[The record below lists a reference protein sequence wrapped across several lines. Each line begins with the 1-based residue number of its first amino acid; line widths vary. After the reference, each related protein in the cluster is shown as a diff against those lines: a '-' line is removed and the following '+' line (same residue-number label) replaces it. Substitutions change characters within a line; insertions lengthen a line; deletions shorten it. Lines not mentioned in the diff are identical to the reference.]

1 MTFVHHWTASLLACK
16 FGYATA
22 QQCPQVIVCQVNNVV
37 HRDLS
42 SFHGP
47 FLSLLGFLVLTKS
60 NRSPGRPSPD
70 PKLLRVVTLIV
81 RVVFPILRPD
91 KALNESANKDR
102 LKIRF
107 IDTLWA
113 TIDASPPRHLIDN
126 ARLCWPNN
134 CARVTTRSESKT
146 ARRLLLPLARS
157 FTRHRWME
165 GISPGSGTMSYSHRY
180 CRVLTLHAGQLLVAN
195 CP

>member
-1 MTFVHHWTASLLACK
+1 MVFWSRR
-16 FGYATA
+16 
-22 QQCPQVIVCQVNNVV
+22 
-37 HRDLS
+37 HRIDL
-42 SFHGP
+42 
-47 FLSLLGFLVLTKS
+47 LVLLVLIPNS
-60 NRSPGRPSPD
+60 QI
-70 PKLLRVVTLIV
+70 LRVVTHIV

-91 KALNESANKDR
+91 KALKESANKDR

-126 ARLCWPNN
+126 GRLCWPNN

-146 ARRLLLPLARS
+146 ARRLFLPLARS
-157 FTRHRWME
+157 FTGTRHRWME

-180 CRVLTLHAGQLLVAN
+180 CRVLTLHAGQLLAAI